1 MKRYTIFIL
10 YVIAVV
16 FIAYGQNGDSR
27 NKEARRPLKEM
38 DDDYMII
45 HDGIDTRSSTN
56 IYGDSFN
63 DVVYTF
69 SVKNHSVVFM
79 ANAMGSELEFS
90 VMYLLY
96 KPFNSDQPAQ
106 RIDASWDS
114 RLRLK
119 EAMANESLFIKGYD
133 EDLTKMPDHC
143 PLMYRTLNPGE
154 YELLRSTYRK

>member
-16 FIAYGQNGDSR
+16 SIAYGQNGDSR

-96 KPFNSDQPAQ
+96 K
-106 RIDASWDS
+106 
-114 RLRLK
+114 
-119 EAMANESLFIKGYD
+119 
-133 EDLTKMPDHC
+133 
-143 PLMYRTLNPGE
+143 
-154 YELLRSTYRK
+154 RSSIN